1 MIHIKN
7 RDRLSVAKAW
17 RARGE
22 RIRTSQLLFACML
35 AFSRSNFC
43 LFITPGDFS
52 LCLSLSHIYLKH
64 YLYIHALSSL
74 QRTYRVPFTRLS
86 LSLLFKVFVLLCDSP
101 TYKYFRNV
109 LQWQQHLTHCVS
121 KRCECLFYCSKFSGK
136 KRHTKQEH

>member
-1 MIHIKN
+1 MHF
-7 RDRLSVAKAW
+7 
-17 RARGE
+17 
-22 RIRTSQLLFACML
+22 LLFNV
-35 AFSRSNFC
+35 NF
-43 LFITPGDFS
+43 
-52 LCLSLSHIYLKH
+52 
-64 YLYIHALSSL
+64 
-74 QRTYRVPFTRLS
+74 TYRVPFTRLS